1 MDIKIYDSAKSEFN
15 KILSN
20 ADEDKKYIRIFIR
33 TLSFWYDARVHL
45 TLDELRDDD
54 ILFEVDGYKVILN
67 KRLASQI
74 SKISISFGGLLSR
87 NEFSVDTDFGEN
99 EY

>member
-1 MDIKIYDSAKSEFN
+1 MNIKIYDSAKRELD
-15 KILSN
+15 KILIN
-20 ADEDKKYIRIFIR
+20 TDENKQYIRVFIR

-45 TLDELRDDD
+45 TLDELTDDD
-54 ILFEVDGYKVILN
+54 VIFNIDGYKIILN
-67 KRLASQI
+67 KRLASQMSTI
-74 SKISISFGGLLSR
+74 TISFGGLLSK